1 MRNGKPS
8 PSKGNGVTVPWLLAH
23 VGYEGDDCLKWPF
36 GGDPKSGRGSLGYM
50 GRRHWAH
57 RLMCQLAHGD
67 PPTPKHKAAHNCGKG
82 HEGCVNPRHL
92 QWKTQAEN
100 LADCAIHG
108 TQPKHHGGNKGRLTR
123 AQAQEIRDARG
134 TKTML
139 ELSKMYGVSE
149 GAINDIWR
157 GRSHAKPSKIPHYT
171 PDDDAKIRAAIA
183 RGCSLPEIAAEVGRA
198 THAVSGRVYRLG
210 LKSGRPATR
219 SDYSSIR
226 RS

>member
-1 MRNGKPS
+1 MRNPKGK
-8 PSKGNGVTVPWLLAH
+8 GVTVPWLLAH
-23 VGYEGDDCLKWPF
+23 VGYQGDDCLKWPF

-57 RLMCQLAHGD
+57 RLMCQFAHGD
-67 PPTPKHKAAHNCGKG
+67 PPTPKHTAAHNCGKG

-108 TQPKHHGGNKGRLTR
+108 TQPKHSGGNRGRLTR
-123 AQAQEIRDARG
+123 EQAQEIRNARG

-139 ELSKMYGVSE
+139 QLSVIYGVSE

-157 GRSHAKPSKIPHYT
+157 GRTHARPSKIDYWSEEEDERLAQLLNDGLKHE
-171 PDDDAKIRAAIA
+171 DIAKII
-183 RGCSLPEIAAEVGRA
+183 GRPWK
-198 THAVSGRVYRLG
+198 AVSGHAARLG
-210 LKSGRPATR
+210 LKSRIGSGGVLLPRNF
-219 SDYSSIR
+219 
-226 RS
+226 